1 MSDHDASDLADI
13 YNYAPYV
20 AAGGLLFFSGVVAM
34 GANGEVS
41 SDPHEQYAAVFAALD
56 AVLADAGVS
65 KAHLVDLLTFHVRY
79 PDHMDAFMAAKN
91 AYLGSLKTAWTAVG
105 VQALGTPETL
115 VEIRAVARQ

>member
-1 MSDHDASDLADI
+1 MTDSHNPELVDI

-20 AAGGLLFFSGVVAM
+20 VAGGLLFFSGVVAM
-34 GANGEVS
+34 GADGQVPT
-41 SDPHEQYAAVFAALD
+41 DPELQYAQVFTALD
-56 AVLADAGVS
+56 AVLASAGVG
-65 KAHLVDLLTFHVRY
+65 KENLVDLLTFHVRY
-79 PDHMDAFMAAKN
+79 PDHMGAFMLAKN

>member
-1 MSDHDASDLADI
+1 MTDKHKHELSDI

-34 GANGEVS
+34 GPNGQAPA
-41 SDPHEQYAAVFAALD
+41 DPQEQFAQVFVALD
-56 AVLADAGVS
+56 SVLASAGVG
-65 KAHLVDLLTFHVRY
+65 KDHLVDLLTFHASY
-79 PDHMDAFMAAKN
+79 PEHMEAFMAAKN
-91 AYLGSLKTAWTAVG
+91 AYLGALTTAWTAVG